1 MLNWKPRKKNTL
13 GSRQCSLLPDERQ
26 VKIMEEMKRTFGL
39 LPIIGSSHV
48 YQVGKVKF
56 HVASHFKGKTTIE
69 ERLADLMVEALYEES
84 SENNGETEK

>member
-1 MLNWKPRKKNTL
+1 
-13 GSRQCSLLPDERQ
+13 
-26 VKIMEEMKRTFGL
+26 MEEMKRTYGL

-69 ERLADLMVEALYEES
+69 ERLADLMVEDLYDES
-84 SENNGETEK
+84 SENNEETEN

>member
-1 MLNWKPRKKNTL
+1 
-13 GSRQCSLLPDERQ
+13 
-26 VKIMEEMKRTFGL
+26 MKQTYGL

-69 ERLADLMVEALYEES
+69 ERLADLMIEDLYEES
-84 SENNGETEK
+84 SEKEVENEN